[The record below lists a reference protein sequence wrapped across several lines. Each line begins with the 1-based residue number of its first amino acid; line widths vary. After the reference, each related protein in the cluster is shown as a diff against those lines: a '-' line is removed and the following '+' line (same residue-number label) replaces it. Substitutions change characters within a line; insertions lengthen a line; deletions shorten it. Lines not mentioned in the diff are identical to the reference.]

1 VSEININ
8 TSTVVISRMLHVEHI
23 CILQDRLEHI
33 CILQDRL
40 GTPVQNLSPL
50 EAIEFE
56 TIPTLRMHLE

>member
-23 CILQDRLEHI
+23 CILQDRL
-33 CILQDRL
+33 
-40 GTPVQNLSPL
+40 GTPVQNLSPP